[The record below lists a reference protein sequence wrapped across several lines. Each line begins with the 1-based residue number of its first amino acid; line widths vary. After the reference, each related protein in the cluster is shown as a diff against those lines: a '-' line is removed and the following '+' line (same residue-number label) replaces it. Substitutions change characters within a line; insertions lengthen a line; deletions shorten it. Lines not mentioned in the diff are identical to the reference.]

1 MQQKFIGR
9 GAKRLSGELAE
20 QLLADKFGQSPEGKE
35 LIYNCSDQEVQI
47 YHVTKVAAARELKS
61 IFAQS
66 DAVIEDHLEPSEF
79 MTSYKGSYL
88 PHCLPYLFLYM
99 DSEAMAEKARELL
112 YGANQTAFSGSDF
125 RTQISA
131 AETDQILETILFTNT
146 GESVLK
152 IVTGDDGELIPA
164 SSLVLKAGAQ
174 YVNASVSNN
183 CLEGGARYELG
194 RTASRVEKFQRKMML
209 AETVQNDSSV
219 RFVVEGTTH
228 TLFEIR
234 LHKINHKGDLSLA
247 GFEADAAAFDD
258 DGGSDD
264 EGASQGHVARRAGK
278 TVGWAEEPKPANSAG
293 TELQKQIRDES
304 RFFFQRFAATNFY
317 YQQVARVVGPGYTP
331 TFYRYK
337 VLPLDGSPLNRVYE
351 VEEHVGEVFLEA
363 AAKMH
368 IESIS
373 QTRSS

>member
-1 MQQKFIGR
+1 M
-9 GAKRLSGELAE
+9 
-20 QLLADKFGQSPEGKE
+20 
-35 LIYNCSDQEVQI
+35 
-47 YHVTKVAAARELKS
+47 AAARELKS
-61 IFAQS
+61 IYAQS

-79 MTSYKGSYL
+79 VTSYKGSYL
-88 PHCLPYLFLYM
+88 PHCLPYLFFYM
-99 DSEAMAEKARELL
+99 DSETMAERARDLL
-112 YGANQTAFSGSDF
+112 YGPNQTVFSGSDF
-125 RTQISA
+125 KTKISA
-131 AETDQILETILFTNT
+131 AETNQILETILFTNT
-146 GESVLK
+146 GESILK

-164 SSLVLKAGAQ
+164 SKLALKRGAQ
-174 YVNASVSNN
+174 YINASVSNN
-183 CLEGGARYELG
+183 GLEDGARYEPG
-194 RTASRVEKFQRKMML
+194 RPATGVEKFQRKTMM
-209 AETVQNDSSV
+209 AETIQNDSSV

-234 LHKINHKGDLSLA
+234 FHKINHRGDLSLT
-247 GFEADAAAFDD
+247 GFEVDAAAFDD

-264 EGASQGHVARRAGK
+264 EQPQKGNPTGK
-278 TVGWAEEPKPANSAG
+278 TVKFAEAFDADKSAE
-293 TELQKQIRDES
+293 TELQKQIRQES
-304 RFFFQRFAATNFY
+304 LFFFQRFAATNFY

-373 QTRSS
+373 QTKSR